1 MKLIIVESPTKAKTI
16 ESFLK
21 GGFKVVSSYG
31 HVRDLPKS
39 KLGIDVEKNFEP
51 HYIVP
56 VKSKKRVGELKKS
69 AQKADQIILATD
81 EDREGEAIAF
91 HLTQVLTPEKK
102 KISKSSPSKTPPR
115 SAEKQESQ
123 ISRFER
129 IVFHEITPEAI
140 ERAIQ
145 NPREI
150 DLNLV
155 NAQQA
160 RRILDRLVGY
170 GLSPFLWKKVAKR
183 LSAGRV
189 QSVALRLVVER
200 EREIKNFKPEEYW
213 LIDVVFN
220 TEKNKKLETS
230 LIKIDE
236 ETIGVGSIKN
246 KKESDKTVDD
256 LKKADF
262 KILRITKKE
271 IRRNSFPPFTT
282 STLQQTAFARLR
294 FSSKQTMRIAQS
306 LYEKGLI
313 TYMRTDSVNL
323 SQQSLVGAQQWL
335 KSNLGEKY
343 ALPSYRRFKNKSK
356 NAQEAHEAI
365 RPTLPDFSPKNL
377 GGQARPEHQKLEN
390 AQEEKLYELIWR
402 RFIASQMPP
411 AIFDSTA
418 VDINGKGK
426 KEYLLRASG
435 TVLKFDGF
443 LKIWPSKFEEKEIP
457 PIKES
462 EKITLEE
469 VIPSQHFTEPPAR
482 YNDASLIKKLEELG
496 IGRPSTY
503 SPIISVIQERN
514 YVIRNEQKRFE
525 PTEIG
530 EKVNDVLVEHFPKVV
545 DVQFT
550 AQMEE
555 ELDEIAQGKLKWQKV
570 IGEFYVPFE
579 KNLKEKYKTVEH
591 QAPMT
596 ETTDEKC
603 EKCGKPMVFR
613 YSRFGK
619 FLGCSGFPECRNIK
633 PLTDQNAHKNSS
645 QKSFGKCPK
654 CGQGEIVRR
663 RTKKGR
669 FFYGCSKYPDCD
681 YASWTKPIATDNS

>member
-81 EDREGEAIAF
+81 EDREREAIAF

-262 KILRITKKE
+262 KILQIIKKE
-271 IRRNSFPPFTT
+271 IRRNPFPPFTT